1 MTTLNVIKP
10 VTMVAMSRWPSGAQ
24 SRLERAA
31 LELFVEQGFAE
42 TTVPQ
47 ITARAG
53 LTTRT
58 FFRHFADKRE
68 VLFAYQAELP
78 TVVANVLADTPATLG
93 PMDAIVQGLQTV
105 AAELEGQRGYLL
117 TRRGIIET
125 DDGLRERELRKQS
138 ILSEAI
144 KLGLL
149 QRGVDELTATLTAQ
163 IAVSVFGVAVT
174 RWLDQDEQ
182 LSLLQ
187 VLHETFTALT
197 VFAKRLTAAAPT
209 DEP

>member
-1 MTTLNVIKP
+1 
-10 VTMVAMSRWPSGAQ
+10 MSRWPSGAQ

-78 TVVANVLADTPATLG
+78 TVVARVLADTPASLS
-93 PMDAIVQGLQTV
+93 PMDAIMQGLQTV
-105 AAELEGQRGYLL
+105 AAEIESQRTYLR
-117 TRRGIIET
+117 TRHGIIET

-138 ILSEAI
+138 VLSDAI
-144 KLGLL
+144 RRELL
-149 QRGVDELTATLTAQ
+149 KRGVDELTATLAAE

-174 RWLDQDEQ
+174 RWLDNDEQ
-182 LSLLQ
+182 RSLSQ
-187 VLHETFTALT
+187 VVNETFTAL
-197 VFAKRLTAAAPT
+197 LTLAAYPT
-209 DEP
+209 SRV

>member
-1 MTTLNVIKP
+1 
-10 VTMVAMSRWPSGAQ
+10 MSRWPSGAQ

-78 TVVANVLADTPATLG
+78 TVVARVLADTPASLG
-93 PMDAIVQGLQTV
+93 PMDAIMQGLQTV
-105 AAELEGQRGYLL
+105 AAEIESQRTYLR
-117 TRRGIIET
+117 TRHGIVET

-138 ILSEAI
+138 VLSDAI
-144 KLGLL
+144 RRELL
-149 QRGVDELTATLTAQ
+149 KRGVDELTATLAAE

-174 RWLDQDEQ
+174 RWLDHDEQ
-182 LSLLQ
+182 RPLSQ
-187 VLHETFTALT
+187 VVNETFAALLTLAAYPT
-197 VFAKRLTAAAPT
+197 VAAQDRSSTDRL
-209 DEP
+209 

>member
-1 MTTLNVIKP
+1 M
-10 VTMVAMSRWPSGAQ
+10 
-24 SRLERAA
+24 
-31 LELFVEQGFAE
+31 ELFVEQGFAD
-42 TTVPQ
+42 TTIPQ

-78 TVVANVLADTPATLG
+78 TVVANVLADTPTALG

-105 AAELEGQRGYLL
+105 ATELEGQRDYLL

-138 ILSEAI
+138 VLSDAI
-144 KLGLL
+144 RHGLL
-149 QRGVDELTATLTAQ
+149 RRGVDELTATLIAQ

-174 RWLDQDEQ
+174 RWLDQGEQ
-182 LSLLQ
+182 RSLLQ
-187 VLHETFTALT
+187 VLDETLTALAVLAAHPT
-197 VFAKRLTAAAPT
+197 APAPDPALTDKP
-209 DEP
+209 

>member
-1 MTTLNVIKP
+1 
-10 VTMVAMSRWPSGAQ
+10 MSRWPSGAQ

-78 TVVANVLADTPATLG
+78 TVVARVLADTPASLG
-93 PMDAIVQGLQTV
+93 PMDAIMQGLQTV
-105 AAELEGQRGYLL
+105 AAEIESQRTYLR
-117 TRRGIIET
+117 TRHGIVET

-138 ILSEAI
+138 VLSDAI
-144 KLGLL
+144 RRELL
-149 QRGVDELTATLTAQ
+149 NRGVDELTATLAAE

-174 RWLDQDEQ
+174 RWLDNDEQ
-182 LSLLQ
+182 RSLSQ
-187 VLHETFTALT
+187 VVNETFTAL
-197 VFAKRLTAAAPT
+197 LTLAAYPT
-209 DEP
+209 SRV

>member
-1 MTTLNVIKP
+1 
-10 VTMVAMSRWPSGAQ
+10 MSRWPSGAQ

-78 TVVANVLADTPATLG
+78 TVVARVLADTPASLG
-93 PMDAIVQGLQTV
+93 PMDAIMQGLQTV
-105 AAELEGQRGYLL
+105 AAEIESQRTYLR
-117 TRRGIIET
+117 TRHGIVET

-138 ILSEAI
+138 VLSDAI
-144 KLGLL
+144 RRELL
-149 QRGVDELTATLTAQ
+149 KRGIDELTATLAAE

-174 RWLDQDEQ
+174 RWLDNDEQ
-182 LSLLQ
+182 RSLSQ
-187 VLHETFTALT
+187 VVNETFTAL
-197 VFAKRLTAAAPT
+197 LTLAAYPT
-209 DEP
+209 SRV

>member
-1 MTTLNVIKP
+1 
-10 VTMVAMSRWPSGAQ
+10 MSRWPSGAQ

-78 TVVANVLADTPATLG
+78 TVVARVLADTPASLS
-93 PMDAIVQGLQTV
+93 PMDAIMQGLQTV
-105 AAELEGQRGYLL
+105 AAEIESQRTYLR
-117 TRRGIIET
+117 TRHGIVET

-138 ILSEAI
+138 VLSDAI
-144 KLGLL
+144 RRELL
-149 QRGVDELTATLTAQ
+149 KRGVDELTATLAAE

-174 RWLDQDEQ
+174 RWLDNDEQ
-182 LSLLQ
+182 RSLSQ
-187 VLHETFTALT
+187 VVNETFTAL
-197 VFAKRLTAAAPT
+197 LTLAAYPT
-209 DEP
+209 SRV

>member
-1 MTTLNVIKP
+1 
-10 VTMVAMSRWPSGAQ
+10 MVAMSRWPSGAQ
-24 SRLERAA
+24 NRLERAA
-31 LELFVEQGFAE
+31 LELFIEQGFAA

-47 ITARAG
+47 IAARAG

-78 TVVANVLADTPATLG
+78 TVVATVLADTPPALG

-105 AAELEGQRGYLL
+105 AAELEDQRDFLL

-138 ILSEAI
+138 ILSDAI
-144 KLGLL
+144 RRGLL
-149 QRGVDELTATLTAQ
+149 KRGVDELAATLAAQ

-182 LSLLQ
+182 RSLLQ
-187 VLHETFTALT
+187 VLGETFTALT
-197 VFAKRLTAAAPT
+197 AFAVHPTAPAPDPAST
-209 DEP
+209 DKP